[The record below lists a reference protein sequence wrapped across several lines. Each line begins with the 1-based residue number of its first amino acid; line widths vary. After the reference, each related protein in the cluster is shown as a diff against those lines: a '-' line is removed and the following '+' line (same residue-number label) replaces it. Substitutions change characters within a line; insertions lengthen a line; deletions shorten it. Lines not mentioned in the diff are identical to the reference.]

1 MTTGNTH
8 AFILKDDSG
17 QKGKKKNAESF
28 FQPRRSCVQPRR
40 IQLSRE
46 ADQIVD
52 VVQLRFS
59 ASGGS

>member
-8 AFILKDDSG
+8 AFILKDDWSERE
-17 QKGKKKNAESF
+17 KKNAESF
-28 FQPRRSCVQPRR
+28 FQPRRSCVQPHR

-46 ADQIVD
+46 AIQIVD
-52 VVQLRFS
+52 VVQIRFP